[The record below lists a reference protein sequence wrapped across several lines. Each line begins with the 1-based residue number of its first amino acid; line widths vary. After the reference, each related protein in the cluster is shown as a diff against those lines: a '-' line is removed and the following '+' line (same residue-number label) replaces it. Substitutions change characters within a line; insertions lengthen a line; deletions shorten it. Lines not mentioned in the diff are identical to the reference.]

1 MEKRFVPLV
10 PRDRLLEIIR
20 GYVEGQSTEISRP
33 DMNNENHLWE
43 LAKAIVSEC
52 TARIPLWELEK
63 NAN

>member
-1 MEKRFVPLV
+1 MQKHFVPLV

-20 GYVEGQSTEISRP
+20 GYVEGQSTPIYRP

-43 LAKAIVSEC
+43 LAKLIVSEC

-63 NAN
+63 SN